1 MIAGGIE
8 PATFGVS
15 LLSERLTRITIGA
28 MEIRNCTD
36 AISKWPLKLDTT
48 TG

>member
-1 MIAGGIE
+1 MIAGEIE

-15 LLSERLTRITIGA
+15 IPSEGPTRTTIGV